1 MSRRDEAKAL
11 SSDLWLRDLSARPTW
26 VIFHSSKISCPKVL
40 TAEAV
45 LYLLPAINIDVFK
58 SCSEHLAPGRGVSRL
73 TNASFFPALTRE
85 AVWSLSLGVCAG
97 VSRGNSQGFQGIEEM
112 FIWVYG
118 AETPP
123 QPERPH
129 AFCRHPHPAGVGM
142 AGRQRLGRERSLGWV
157 WGAEWWLAETAEG
170 KTHHLPR
177 RCIQP
182 GLGDKGGAK
191 LPLQPRFSTPWLQSD
206 PRLPVTQGSGCS
218 SHDGSARW
226 EP

>member
-58 SCSEHLAPGRGVSRL
+58 SCSEHLAPGPGVSRL

-142 AGRQRLGRERSLGWV
+142 AVRQRLGRERSLGWV
-157 WGAEWWLAETAEG
+157 WGAEWWLAG
-170 KTHHLPR
+170 DCR
-177 RCIQP
+177 RENPPPAQKMRP
-182 GLGDKGGAK
+182 A
-191 LPLQPRFSTPWLQSD
+191 R
-206 PRLPVTQGSGCS
+206 SG
-218 SHDGSARW
+218 
-226 EP
+226 